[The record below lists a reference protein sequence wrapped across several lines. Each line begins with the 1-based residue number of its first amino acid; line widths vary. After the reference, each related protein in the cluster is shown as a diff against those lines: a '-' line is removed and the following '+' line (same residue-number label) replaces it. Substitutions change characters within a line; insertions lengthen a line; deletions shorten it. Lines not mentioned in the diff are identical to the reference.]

1 MKTITIRASDGYNL
15 SAMLGLTSNNQNKNI
30 IISSATAIK
39 KEYYI
44 NFATFLVQNGYNVL
58 IFDYRGVGGSAPKDL
73 KTSDAFM
80 HEWGILDM
88 NAALDFMVNIKGLT
102 DIIWIGHSIGFQLVG
117 FLKNLKYIKKVVAI
131 CSGSGYWAN
140 FSYPTKINVWIQ
152 WFIIVPIVT
161 KVFGYGTLKMVG
173 WGENLPKNVLLE
185 WRDWCIDKDYCKMF
199 VQNKLQTD
207 KFYDF
212 KVPITSIYLS
222 DDPITNDKSVSSI
235 LELYPNSNSNLVKLN
250 VKDYTNE
257 KVGHIGIFRKKFTN
271 NLWLI
276 LLNNLEK

>member
-15 SAMLGLTSNNQNKNI
+15 SAMLGLTSNNHNKNI

-44 NFATFLVQNGYNVL
+44 NFATFLLQKGYNVL
-58 IFDYRGVGGSAPKDL
+58 IFDYRGVGGSAPQNL
-73 KTSDAFM
+73 KTSDAFIN
-80 HEWGILDM
+80 EWGILDM
-88 NAALDFMVNIKGLT
+88 NAALDFMVNILGLT
-102 DIIWIGHSIGFQLVG
+102 NIIWIGHSIGFQLVG
-117 FLKNLKYIKKVVAI
+117 FLENQKYIKKVVAI

-152 WFIIVPIVT
+152 WFLVVPIVT

-173 WGENLPKNVLLE
+173 WGENLPKNVILE
-185 WRDWCIDKDYCKMF
+185 WRDWCIDKDYCKMLIE
-199 VQNKLQTD
+199 NKLQTD

-212 KVPITSIYLS
+212 NVPITSIYLS

-235 LELYPNSNSNLVKLN
+235 LKLYPNSNSNLVKLN
-250 VKDYTNE
+250 VKDFTNE
-257 KVGHIGIFRKKFTN
+257 KVGHIGIFRKKFAN
-271 NLWLI
+271 NLWPI
-276 LLNNLEK
+276 LLNYIGN